1 MWLES
6 LALGSSTRSG
16 IYFWV
21 SSSRNLSP
29 NLLESLIST
38 ALKEQIIKILWIRRY
53 LVIIFKKTLADF
65 RCWNPTTLS
74 FFFPKNFSKG
84 KIVNL
89 ARAVRRAIGPF
100 ADRRANQR
108 RLDRT
113 ENRAS
118 AVSLWREIETVNRTT
133 GGHDSRSTSINRSNR
148 SLRFSSVIISDNI
161 LKVNP
166 WQTVYIWIKYLVF
179 IKNYRFWI
187 TGALYPHLR

>member
-1 MWLES
+1 MIMWLES

-16 IYFWV
+16 IYFRV
-21 SSSRNLSP
+21 KSSRDPSP
-29 NLLESLIST
+29 NLLEPLIST
-38 ALKEQIIKILWIRRY
+38 ALKVRIIKFFWIRRY
-53 LVIIFKKTLADF
+53 LVIFLKKLSQILDVGILRLSHSSFQNSHSNFKIHI
-65 RCWNPTTLS
+65 
-74 FFFPKNFSKG
+74 PKR

-118 AVSLWREIETVNRTT
+118 AVSLRREIETVNRTI
-133 GGHDSRSTSINRSNR
+133 GGQHSRSTSINRSSH
-148 SLRFSSVIISDNI
+148 SLRFFSVIISDNI

-166 WQTVYIWIKYLVF
+166 WQYTF
-179 IKNYRFWI
+179 
-187 TGALYPHLR
+187 G